1 MTVNRRDITDSE
13 AIEIADSEWQN
24 GGLPALTEARVIA
37 VSRRD
42 LPVRAAAVA
51 AAGGAV
57 AGVASVAIARAA
69 LRQVREG
76 RKPRRSKRRD
86 GVLASKSFLID
97 IHLLRDR

>member
-1 MTVNRRDITDSE
+1 MTVDRSDIADSE
-13 AIEIADSEWQN
+13 AIEITDSEWHS
-24 GGLPALTEARVIA
+24 GDLPVLAEARVIE

-69 LRQVREG
+69 LRQVREA

-86 GVLASKSFLID
+86 SVLASKSFLID
-97 IHLLRDR
+97 VHLLKDR